1 MAIQELIEKL
11 KNAELNRDIVKKQ
24 YEDEKNN
31 LTNNQIL
38 IDNQY
43 NEYLATQKQCKQL
56 LEGFIETVINA
67 NYNPINVFN
76 KIHRPTTRKE
86 VPICIADSI
95 PKKVDIGWD
104 DLDENE
110 DDNSSILFYLDE
122 QYTSI
127 PMDFSYYYGEVS
139 ANTPENKNDDKFYQ
153 KLPLNPKTFSQKLEE
168 VKQGFMSF
176 TDMLYEEFINL
187 LINEYNET
195 YERYEKE
202 ENLFLIKL
210 SDMEDKQYYVNSKQG
225 ISNLQGIVM
234 RDFDISKEDFKQYI
248 SGLGDEHKKQPK
260 ISDYIQFKKDSNE
273 FYKGVQHEK
282 SDSRSIIND
291 YVNEINRLNKDM
303 CEKLDFLTKQLD
315 LYNINYENWMD
326 TLRFGKIKDTIE
338 KEIIPVIRQT
348 FDDMRIY
355 LQYSERDSY
364 VSSKSITEN
373 VFNRIYDES
382 ISNIIKDKALKMSLN
397 VIYGVNPDTRVKD
410 NPTLQYD
417 YSIFVDGKQHKFP
430 LAVCSYD
437 DMGEI
442 KIDSP
447 LSKYEWSNKPN
458 SESQVLFT
466 FMKFPNLDEY
476 LTPMVDNIKNYGFEM
491 QQCLEINIQNDIWGA
506 NEQAKRY
513 KDALDDLAG
522 KNSYDNYDER

>member
-43 NEYLATQKQCKQL
+43 NEYLTTQKQCKQL
-56 LEGFIETVINA
+56 LEGFMETVRSA
-67 NYNPINVFN
+67 DYNPINVLN
-76 KIHRPTTRKE
+76 EIHRPTTRKE

-104 DLDENE
+104 DLDEYE
-110 DDNSSILFYLDE
+110 DDNSPSILFYLDE
-122 QYTSI
+122 QYTPI
-127 PMDFSYYYGEVS
+127 TMDFSYYNGEVS
-139 ANTPENKNDDKFYQ
+139 ANTPENKNADKFYQ
-153 KLPLNPKTFSQKLEE
+153 KLPLNPKIFSQELEE

-225 ISNLQGIVM
+225 ILNLQGIVM
-234 RDFDISKEDFKQYI
+234 RDFDINKEDFKQYI
-248 SGLGDEHKKQPK
+248 SGLDDEHKKQPK

-326 TLRFGKIKDTIE
+326 TIRFGKIKDTIE
-338 KEIIPVIRQT
+338 KEIIPIIKQT
-348 FDDMRIY
+348 FDDVRTYM
-355 LQYSERDSY
+355 QYSAKDSY
-364 VSSKSITEN
+364 ISSKSITEN
-373 VFNRIYDES
+373 VFNRIYDEYMYGD
-382 ISNIIKDKALKMSLN
+382 IIKDGALRMSLD
-397 VIYGVNPDTRVKD
+397 IRYGVNVND

-417 YSIFVDGKQHKFP
+417 YSIFVDGKQHRFP
-430 LAVCSYD
+430 LAVCSYN

-491 QQCLEINIQNDIWGA
+491 QQRLEKDIKNDIDYA

-513 KDALDDLAG
+513 KDALDDLAS